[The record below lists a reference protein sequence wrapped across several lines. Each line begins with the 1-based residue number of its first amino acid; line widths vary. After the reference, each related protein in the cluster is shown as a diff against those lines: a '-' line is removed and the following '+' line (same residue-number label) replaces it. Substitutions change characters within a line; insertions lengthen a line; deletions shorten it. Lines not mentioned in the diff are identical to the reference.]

1 MESNKIKKLE
11 DQFNMATSLVTDLE
25 TLVKDIDENQLEIVD
40 TTTGEIT
47 TCDES
52 IMNLVMLKQDFTLV
66 RNNIIKVVLAG
77 QRILE
82 SASNIGFDEI
92 KAGQI
97 MALAQLQTA
106 LGSNIKLLMDCYK
119 DIAVIEKSRKQAVV
133 APTVNTGGVPVV
145 QHNENNIFVG
155 SGDQLLKF
163 INETSA
169 KIIEVK

>member
-40 TTTGEIT
+40 TSTGEIT
-47 TCDES
+47 KCDES

-119 DIAVIEKSRKQAVV
+119 DIAVIEKSRKQTVV
-133 APTVNTGGVPVV
+133 APTVNTGGVPIV

-169 KIIEVK
+169 KIIEVN

>member
-40 TTTGEIT
+40 TSTGEIT
-47 TCDES
+47 NCDES

-119 DIAVIEKSRKQAVV
+119 DIAVIEKSRKQTVV
-133 APTVNTGGVPVV
+133 ASTVNTGGVPIV

-169 KIIEVK
+169 KIIEVN

>member
-11 DQFNMATSLVTDLE
+11 DQFSMATSLVTDLE
-25 TLVKDIDENQLEIVD
+25 VLVQEIDENQLEIVD

-47 TCDES
+47 NCDQS
-52 IMNLVMLKQDFTLV
+52 ILNLVMLKQDFTLV

-92 KAGQI
+92 KAGHI

-119 DIAVIEKSRKQAVV
+119 DI
-133 APTVNTGGVPVV
+133 
-145 QHNENNIFVG
+145 
-155 SGDQLLKF
+155 
-163 INETSA
+163 
-169 KIIEVK
+169 

>member
-1 MESNKIKKLE
+1 MNSNKLKKLE

-25 TLVKDIDENQLEIVD
+25 VLVQEIDENQLEVVD

-47 TCDES
+47 GSES
-52 IMNLVMLKQDFTLV
+52 IMNLVMLRQDFTLV

-106 LGSNIKLLMDCYK
+106 LGSNIKLLMECYK
-119 DIAVIEKSRKQAVV
+119 DIAVIEKSRKQTVV
-133 APTVNTGGVPVV
+133 APTVNTGGVPIV

-169 KIIEVK
+169 KIIEVN